1 MSIKNIS
8 VSAIFVLFLIF
19 LFDGIFTVN
28 QIEQVVV
35 TRFGEPV
42 RVIKK
47 PGLHAKIPM
56 LEKVI
61 FFDKRLMSIELSALE
76 VTLGD
81 KRRIMVDAFGRYVI
95 TDPLKFYQT
104 VYNESGVLGRL
115 NPVVLG
121 SLSSVLGSVSLS
133 SLLSDERISAMNK
146 IRDEVNKAA
155 KEFGIDVVDVRI
167 RKTDLPVQNSEAI
180 CKRMISE
187 REREA
192 KELRAKGVEL
202 SKIIKSTADKENTI
216 ALSEANTKVQILI
229 SEGEQEAN
237 KIYAEAFSKD
247 KEFFEFFRSLEAY
260 KEAFGEKNS
269 AFVLSPEGAFFKIMN
284 GGKIK

>member
-1 MSIKNIS
+1 MSTKNIS
-8 VSAIFVLFLIF
+8 FAIFVFLFLC
-19 LFDGIFTVN
+19 LLDGIYTVN

-42 RVIKK
+42 RVIKD
-47 PGLHAKIPM
+47 PGLHMKFPL
-56 LEKVI
+56 LEKMT

-95 TDPLKFYQT
+95 TNPLKFYQT
-104 VYNESGVLGRL
+104 VYNENGVLERL

-121 SLSSVLGSVSLS
+121 SLSSVLGSLGLS
-133 SLLSDERISAMNK
+133 NLLSDERISAMNK

-167 RKTDLPVQNSEAI
+167 RRTDLPVQNSEAI

-192 KELRAKGVEL
+192 KELRAKGVEM

-216 ALSEANTKVQILI
+216 ALSEANTKVQVLI
-229 SEGEQEAN
+229 AEGELEAN
-237 KIYAEAFSKD
+237 KIYTEAFSKD
-247 KEFFEFFRSLEAY
+247 REFFEFFQSLAAY
-260 KEAFGEKNS
+260 REAFDEKNS
-269 AFVLSPEGAFFKIMN
+269 SFVLSPKGGFFKIMN
-284 GGKIK
+284 GI